1 MKVFVAGHEGMVG
14 SALVRAIEQDGTHS
28 WIGKPRQELDL
39 ADQSETLRF
48 VAEEK
53 PDAVVLA
60 AAKVGG
66 ILANIDDPTSFLFE
80 NLKIQMSVIEAARKA
95 EVKKFIF
102 LGSSCI
108 YPASAQQPIAE
119 SELLSGRLEPSN
131 QSYALAKISGVQMV
145 TNLRQQFNL
154 DWFSLMPTN
163 LYGPND
169 NHNLA
174 TSHVIPALV
183 DKAIMAKNSQ
193 AGVLNVW
200 GTGRPLREFLHV
212 DDLASAILL
221 LLNHE
226 DVPYPIMNIGSGYEV
241 SIGDL
246 ASKIALH
253 VGFNGSII
261 FDNTKPDGVSRKLL
275 DSDRVRS
282 LGWKPS
288 ISLDEG
294 LEQHVLTRVSELGL
308 EI

>member
-1 MKVFVAGHEGMVG
+1 MKIFVAGHEGMVG

-28 WIGKPRQELDL
+28 WIGKPRKELNL

-48 VAEEK
+48 VVEEK

-66 ILANIDDPTSFLFE
+66 ILANIDDPTGFLFE
-80 NLKIQMSVIEAARKA
+80 NLKIQMSVIEAARTA
-95 EVKKFIF
+95 GVKQFIF

-108 YPASAQQPIAE
+108 YPPSAQQPIAE
-119 SELLSGRLEPSN
+119 SELLSGKLEPSN

-169 NHNLA
+169 NHNLV

-183 DKAIMAKNSQ
+183 DKAIIAKDSKS
-193 AGVLNVW
+193 GVLDVW

-221 LLNHE
+221 LLNRK
-226 DVPYPIMNIGSGYEV
+226 DVPYPILNIGSGEEV
-241 SIGDL
+241 SISDL

-253 VGFNGSII
+253 VGFNGRIV
-261 FDNTKPDGVSRKLL
+261 FDNTKPDGVLRKLL
-275 DSDRVRS
+275 DSERVRS

-294 LEQHVLTRVSELGL
+294 LEKRVLTRVAELGL